1 MIAGNS
7 RPVPPGAPSWI
18 TPELIAQTIETWQ
31 PYYRDCLTEQDSL
44 DILLGVGR
52 LFEILLGSKS

>member
-7 RPVPPGAPSWI
+7 IPVPPGAPSWV
-18 TPELIAQTIETWQ
+18 TSELIAQTIETWQ
-31 PYYRDCLTEQDSL
+31 PYYRDCLTEQDAL
-44 DILLGVGR
+44 DILMSVGR